1 MSKLQQYLD
10 EVKATSITMGKV
22 FTLSDDIGK
31 FKVGEKVIVDEIKSF
46 GNDIEVHLSNESGVT
61 DTFYLDRNDDFE
73 ELM

>member
-10 EVKATSITMGKV
+10 EVKATSIKMGKV

-31 FKVGEKVIVDEIKSF
+31 FKAGEKVIVDEIRPF
-46 GNDIEVHLSNESGVT
+46 GNDIEIHLSNESGVT